1 MPTYFPSKDFGG
13 NVNSLNMITMGTKSS
28 RGLGICNTVAT
39 ALLSVG

>member
-13 NVNSLNMITMGTKSS
+13 NNMVTMGTKSS
-28 RGLGICNTVAT
+28 RGLDICNTVAT

>member
-13 NVNSLNMITMGTKSS
+13 NVITMGTKSS
-28 RGLGICNTVAT
+28 RGLDICNTVAT

>member
-28 RGLGICNTVAT
+28 RGNTVAT